1 MAGKPFSLKPF
12 LLLFKIFPLKTW
24 NKLYYQKKPCI
35 SNASKPEFNTFPAEQ
50 DLNPNR
56 SLVFHME
63 GVLLR
68 SCSVFP
74 YFMLVA
80 FEAGGPLRAFV
91 LLLLYPLLCLVGRK
105 IGMKIMVFVSF
116 VGLKEETFRIGSTVL
131 PKFFLEDIGN
141 EGFDTV
147 MKYCGRKIGVSE
159 MPRVMVERFLR
170 DYLRVEG
177 VVGKELKV
185 ISGHFTGLME
195 EKNTGLGGVFSSS
208 DIGLC
213 CFKNQK
219 LFSQCEVVYLV
230 NEGEKRNW
238 EALPREKYP
247 RELIFHD
254 GRLAFRPTPIAT
266 LFMFMWIPIG
276 LLLMVIRTLAALLLP
291 YKLSVPILCFSG
303 ITGTSSGLN
312 LLDTK
317 GKQQGALFVCNHRTL
332 LDPIYVSFSLTRS
345 VTAVTYS
352 ISWITELVS
361 PIKTVRLTRNRE
373 KDSEL
378 MEQELRR
385 GDLVICPEGT
395 TCREPYLLRFSP
407 LFAEITKE
415 IVPVAIDFQ
424 VSMFYGTTA
433 TGFKVLDPVFL
444 LMNPST
450 YCSVTFLGRLP
461 ESETCQV
468 GGRSK
473 FEVANHVQGE
483 IAKALGFK
491 CTTLTRKDKYKLLAG
506 NEGLI
511 K

>member
-1 MAGKPFSLKPF
+1 MSL
-12 LLLFKIFPLKTW
+12 
-24 NKLYYQKKPCI
+24 
-35 SNASKPEFNTFPAEQ
+35 AEQ
-50 DLNPNR
+50 DLNPNK
-56 SLVFHME
+56 SSVFHME
-63 GVLLR
+63 GVLLK

-141 EGFDTV
+141 EGFDMV
-147 MKYCGRKIGVSE
+147 MKYSGRKIGVSE

-195 EKNTGLGGVFSSS
+195 EKNTGLGDVFSSS

-219 LFSQCEVVYLV
+219 LFSLCEVVYLV
-230 NEGEKRNW
+230 NE
-238 EALPREKYP
+238 
-247 RELIFHD
+247 
-254 GRLAFRPTPIAT
+254 
-266 LFMFMWIPIG
+266 
-276 LLLMVIRTLAALLLP
+276 
-291 YKLSVPILCFSG
+291 
-303 ITGTSSGLN
+303 
-312 LLDTK
+312 
-317 GKQQGALFVCNHRTL
+317 
-332 LDPIYVSFSLTRS
+332 
-345 VTAVTYS
+345 
-352 ISWITELVS
+352 
-361 PIKTVRLTRNRE
+361 
-373 KDSEL
+373 
-378 MEQELRR
+378 
-385 GDLVICPEGT
+385 
-395 TCREPYLLRFSP
+395 
-407 LFAEITKE
+407 
-415 IVPVAIDFQ
+415 
-424 VSMFYGTTA
+424 
-433 TGFKVLDPVFL
+433 
-444 LMNPST
+444 
-450 YCSVTFLGRLP
+450 
-461 ESETCQV
+461 ETCQM

-491 CTTLTRKDKYKLLAG
+491 CTNLTRKDKYKLLAG

-511 K
+511 KRSVRKCQ